1 MLDLIIYSILG
12 LCIGLIV
19 FIIFG
24 SIIFVFM
31 ILDNKGGWADEVH
44 FAIKDTKE

>member
-1 MLDLIIYSILG
+1 MLDLILYSILG

-31 ILDNKGGWADEVH
+31 VLDNKGGWIDEVH
-44 FAIKDTKE
+44 FATKDTEE